1 MGAEVFEVDA
11 EINVPNLYNFVD
23 IPMLQ
28 VMANQIEADANSNR
42 RKSQLLG
49 MVDFIGLILYVH
61 DV

>member
-28 VMANQIEADANSNR
+28 VVANQIEADANSNR

>member
-1 MGAEVFEVDA
+1 M
-11 EINVPNLYNFVD
+11 PNLYNFVD

-28 VMANQIEADANSNR
+28 VVANQIEADASSNR

-49 MVDFIGLILYVH
+49 MVDFIGLIIYVH